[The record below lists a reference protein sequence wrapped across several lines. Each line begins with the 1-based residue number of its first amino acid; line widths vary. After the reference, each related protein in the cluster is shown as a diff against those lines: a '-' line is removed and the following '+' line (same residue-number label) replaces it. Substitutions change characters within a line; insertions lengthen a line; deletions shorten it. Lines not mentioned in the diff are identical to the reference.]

1 MLDFAAARRTM
12 VDCQV
17 RTSDVTDPRLISAM
31 LTVPRERFV
40 PKASAELAYLDTDL
54 PVDAGGVRG
63 LIKPM
68 VLAKLMQAAEIRETD
83 QVLVVGCSTGYSA
96 AVIAQLAGSVVA
108 LEQDAALARLATD
121 NMQALDVRNVT
132 VVTGPLVE
140 GWPGAAPYDVIL
152 LDGAAEQV
160 PRVLLRQLKDG
171 GRLLGIV
178 GRAPASKAMLFRSRG
193 ADASGRLIFDATAP
207 ALPGFAQPPVF
218 VF

>member
-17 RTSDVTDPRLISAM
+17 RTSDVTDLRLISAM
-31 LTVPRERFV
+31 LSVPRERFV

-54 PVDAGGVRG
+54 PVDAGGTRG
-63 LIKPM
+63 LIKA
-68 VLAKLMQAAEIRETD
+68 V
-83 QVLVVGCSTGYSA
+83 
-96 AVIAQLAGSVVA
+96 VIAQLAGSVIA
-108 LEQDAALARLATD
+108 LEQDPALVRVATD
-121 NMQALDVRNVT
+121 NMQALGVRNVA
-132 VVTGPLVE
+132 VVTGSLVD

-152 LDGAAEQV
+152 LDGAAEEV
-160 PRVLLRQLKDG
+160 PKLLLRQLKDG

-193 ADASGRLIFDATAP
+193 ADASGRLIFDAAAP
-207 ALPGFAQPPVF
+207 TLPGFAKPAAF